1 VEPIRRGTDADDP
14 YPIDVLAR
22 WATNDER
29 HVVFGLGEA
38 LALPT
43 QDAAV
48 MHVVN
53 RRQMPNLHSPG

>member
-14 YPIDVLAR
+14 YPIDVRAR

-29 HVVFGLGEA
+29 HAVFGLGEA
-38 LALPT
+38 ALPT

-48 MHVVN
+48 MHAVN